1 MTNALGYFVNLV
13 GDVVGGSVP
22 PNFDKSTQGSSFDLV
37 ANVICENAKETPW
50 DKTFAEEQALPA
62 TTASSPSPRPTSPT
76 PTSIMT
82 AWPARIC

>member
-37 ANVICENAKETPW
+37 ANVICENAKETPVGQ
-50 DKTFAEEQALPA
+50 DVRRGAGLYPRRQRRHHLHVLPRQRQHR
-62 TTASSPSPRPTSPT
+62 S
-76 PTSIMT
+76 
-82 AWPARIC
+82 